1 MNAPEIQYTRSAD
14 GTRIAFSVMGT
25 GPPLVFVTD
34 PFTNMNGALRLFA
47 EHGTFLQALAK
58 KHTIVFYDCRGSGDS
73 DREVIDYSS
82 AALAQDLDAVIERL
96 RLDSVSIFA
105 LYHCCIPAIA
115 YSVQNPQRVA
125 RLILWHGYRHYADL
139 NQLSPQFEAVRGLV
153 ENDWRL
159 YTETVA
165 RAMVGWTA
173 GEEAHNYAI
182 LIRGVFESQGALRFM
197 QATRTFDA
205 GPLLPNLKTPVLLLH
220 RRNLDRHPIEIAH
233 RLAAEIADCRVTI
246 VEGEAYLPF
255 LQNQA
260 AVISAIESFLAPS
273 GIEDAAQTPTESPT
287 TESEA
292 PHDPLSPREREVAAL
307 VAQGLTNRQIAE
319 RLVVTEGTATLHV
332 KHTLA
337 KLGFRSRAQIAAWA
351 VERGLG
357 ANRASN

>member
-1 MNAPEIQYTRSAD
+1 MNAPEIQYARSAD
-14 GTRIAFSVMGT
+14 GTRIAFSVMGS

-34 PFTNMNGALRLFA
+34 PFTNMNGALRLYA

-58 KHTIVFYDCRGSGDS
+58 KHTIVYYDCRGSGDS
-73 DREVIDYSS
+73 DPNVVDYSS
-82 AALAQDLDAVIERL
+82 SALANDLEAVIERL
-96 RLDSVSIFA
+96 GLNSVSIFA
-105 LYHCCIPAIA
+105 LYHCCAAAIA
-115 YSVQNPQRVA
+115 YSVQNPQRVS
-125 RLILWHGYRHYADL
+125 RLILWHGYRDYADL
-139 NQLSPQFEAVRGLV
+139 NLSPQFEAVRGLI

-165 RAMVGWTA
+165 RTMVGWTA
-173 GEEAHNYAI
+173 GVEAHNYAI
-182 LIRGVFESQGALRFM
+182 LIRGSFEPQAALRFI
-197 QATRTFDA
+197 QATREYDVK
-205 GPLLPNLKTPVLLLH
+205 PLLPRLKAPVLLLH
-220 RRNLDRHPIEIAH
+220 RRHLERHPVEVAR

-260 AVISAIESFLAPS
+260 AIISAIESFLAPDGPVDVAQS
-273 GIEDAAQTPTESPT
+273 AAAPQGIEPEPARN
-287 TESEA
+287 
-292 PHDPLSPREREVAAL
+292 PLSPREREVATL

-351 VERGLG
+351 VERGLTS
-357 ANRASN
+357 NRTSG